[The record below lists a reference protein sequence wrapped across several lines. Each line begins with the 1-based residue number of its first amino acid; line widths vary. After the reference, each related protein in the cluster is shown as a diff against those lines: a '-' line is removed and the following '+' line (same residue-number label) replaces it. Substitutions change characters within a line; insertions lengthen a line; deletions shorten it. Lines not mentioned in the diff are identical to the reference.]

1 MSKSIKLNNK
11 YSWIFMAAIASA
23 LLIFGGLRDSG
34 PLSQQDHID
43 AITMRLACPT
53 CQGES
58 VYVSRASAAEAI
70 RAEVARQ
77 VGSGLRTDDETIAYI
92 EQRFGGQVLL
102 VPRSTGIDSLVWALP
117 VAALIA
123 GAAALVIVFR
133 KWRTSDDGTASAED
147 GALVDAAMST
157 TKAMDSNSWRI

>member
-147 GALVDAAMST
+147 SALVDAAMST
-157 TKAMDSNSWRI
+157 TKAMD

>member
-1 MSKSIKLNNK
+1 MSTSNKFNNK
-11 YSWIFMAAIASA
+11 YSWIVMAAIASA

-34 PLSQQDHID
+34 PRSQQDRID

-77 VGSGLRTDDETIAYI
+77 VGSGLRTDNETIAYI
-92 EQRFGGQVLL
+92 EQRFGSQVLL
-102 VPRSTGIDSLVWALP
+102 LPRSSGIDSLVWALP
-117 VAALIA
+117 IAALIC
-123 GAAALVIVFR
+123 GAAALGVVFR
-133 KWRTSDDGTASAED
+133 KWRTTDDGAVSAED
-147 GALVDAAMST
+147 SALVDAAMASKNVT
-157 TKAMDSNSWRI
+157 DSNS